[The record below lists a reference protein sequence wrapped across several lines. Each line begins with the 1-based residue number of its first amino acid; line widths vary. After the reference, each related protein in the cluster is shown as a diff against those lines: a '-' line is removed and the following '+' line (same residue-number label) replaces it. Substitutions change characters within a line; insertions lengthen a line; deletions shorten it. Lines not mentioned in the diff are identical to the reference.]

1 MARGSEAMRRI
12 ASDPDAL
19 VRFVARDNFEA
30 YMRYQRPDLDVAG
43 FHRNYYRVLD
53 MFAHKKIKRL
63 IISASPQHGKS
74 EGSSRGLPT
83 FIEGLNPDTKLV
95 IASYS
100 LAMARQFNRAC
111 QRLMGTFEYK
121 SLYPESLI
129 NDGGLRQY
137 NTYQCSADQTDM
149 VGRQGFIKAVGRG
162 GGLTGIP
169 VDVAILDDVYK
180 DFKEA
185 NSPIIREQAW
195 NWYTTVVRTRLHKD
209 SQELIVFTRW
219 HEDDI
224 IGRLEKSGEPIVV
237 AKSWSDLEGVA
248 DNAWVLVN
256 FPAIKVGEP
265 TEIDPREPG
274 QALWPERHPLEEL
287 EERRRL
293 DPNQFECLYQG
304 DPGSSESRLYRP
316 FRTYTDKGEWGRC
329 IRRGAYIDVADQG
342 DDYLAAVCYDVYLS
356 PTRYFDERTRRYR
369 PLLFA
374 LVTDIIYTQ
383 DDTSVTYVTVPNM
396 LNLNGTQKA
405 WVESNAG
412 GAQFEKNIA
421 PRVRARTTQ
430 FYQNGNKE
438 ARIVSNAAEV
448 NDRIIFPVGW
458 ESRWPEAYSHLSRF
472 LRYFKGNTHD
482 DIEDA
487 LTGVYEKE
495 IADGRAGGYAAAR
508 RGIRRV
514 N

>member
-1 MARGSEAMRRI
+1 MARRSELVRRI
-12 ASDPDAL
+12 QDDPDAL
-19 VRFVARDNFEA
+19 VRYVARGDFEA

-53 MFAHKKIKRL
+53 MFAKKRIKRL
-63 IISASPQHGKS
+63 IVSAPPQHGKS
-74 EGSSRGLPT
+74 LGSSSGLPT

-100 LAMARQFNRAC
+100 LAMARTFNRAC
-111 QRLMGTFEYK
+111 QRLMGTYEYK
-121 SLYPESLI
+121 TLFPGSII
-129 NDGGLRQY
+129 NDGGKREY
-137 NTYQCSADQTDM
+137 NTYQCSADQTDL
-149 VGRQGFIKAVGRG
+149 VARQGFIKAVGRG

-169 VDVAILDDVYK
+169 VDVAILDDIYK

-185 NSPIIREQAW
+185 NSPVIREQAW
-195 NWYTTVVRTRLHKD
+195 NWYTSVVRTRLHKD

-224 IGRLEKSGEPIVV
+224 IGRIEKSGEPVV
-237 AKSWSDLEGVA
+237 QVRDWPDIENATEG
-248 DNAWVLVN
+248 AWILVN
-256 FPAIKVGEP
+256 FPAIKTGEP
-265 TEIDPREPG
+265 TELDPRRPGEP
-274 QALWPERHPLEEL
+274 LWAERHPLAEL
-287 EERRRL
+287 DERRRL

-304 DPGSSESRLYRP
+304 DPGSAEGRLYHD
-316 FRTYTDKGEWGRC
+316 FRTYADKGEWGRC
-329 IRRGAYIDVADQG
+329 VRKGAYIDVADEG
-342 DDYLAAVCYDVYLS
+342 DDLLAAVSYDVYLS
-356 PTRYFDERTRRYR
+356 DNRVWDEARRRYV
-369 PLLFA
+369 PLIFI

-383 DDTSVTYVTVPNM
+383 DDTSVTYITVPNM
-396 LNLNGTQKA
+396 INLNGAQKV

-412 GAQFEKNIA
+412 GAQFEKNI
-421 PRVRARTTQ
+421 RGKVKARTEPFHQ
-430 FYQNGNKE
+430 QGNKE

-448 NDRIIFPVGW
+448 NSRIIMPVGW
-458 ESRWPEAYSHLSRF
+458 ESRWPDVYAHLGRF

-495 IADGRAGGYAAAR
+495 VASGYTGGYSAR
-508 RGIRRV
+508 GRGIHRV